1 MSGIILRAEIIDN
14 GIRAKM
20 MALIAMGRN
29 PADAMRDIATYGES
43 STRERFRMQI
53 GPDGNRWKPSLRV
66 QLHGGK
72 TLTKDGHLGGSLT
85 SRSSSK
91 FAEWGTNRVYGP
103 AMQLG
108 FDGPVNVPAHTRIIT
123 SAFGRK
129 LRFGVA
135 VSVAAYTLRQKIV
148 PRPYLGVN
156 DENDSDIL
164 DILQARIEG
173 AH

>member
-1 MSGIILRAEIIDN
+1 MSGIIIRAEITDN
-14 GIRAKM
+14 GIRAKLT
-20 MALIAMGRN
+20 ALIALGRN

-72 TLTKDGHLGGSLT
+72 TLTKDGHLSGSLT

-91 FAEWGTNRVYGP
+91 FAEWGTNRIY
-103 AMQLG
+103 AAIHQLG
-108 FDGPVNVPAHTRIIT
+108 GNA
-123 SAFGRK
+123 GRG
-129 LRFGVA
+129 LR
-135 VSVAAYTLRQKIV
+135 SKIV

-164 DILQARIEG
+164 DILQARVEG

>member
-1 MSGIILRAEIIDN
+1 MSGVILRAEITDN
-14 GIRAKM
+14 GIRAKLT
-20 MALIAMGRN
+20 ALIALGRN

-66 QLHGGK
+66 QLNGGK
-72 TLTKDGHLGGSLT
+72 TLTKDGHLSAIT

-91 FAEWGTNRVYGP
+91 IAEWGSNRIY
-103 AMQLG
+103 AAIHQLG
-108 FDGPVNVPAHTRIIT
+108 GNA
-123 SAFGRK
+123 GRG
-129 LRFGVA
+129 LR
-135 VSVAAYTLRQKIV
+135 SKIV

>member
-1 MSGIILRAEIIDN
+1 MSGISIRVEITDN
-14 GIRAKM
+14 GIRAKLT
-20 MALIAMGRN
+20 ALIGLGRN
-29 PADAMRDIATYGES
+29 PADAMRDIATYGKS

-72 TLTKDGHLGGSLT
+72 TLTKDGHLGDSIT

-91 FAEWGTNRVYGP
+91 FAEWGSNRIY
-103 AMQLG
+103 AAIHQLG
-108 FDGPVNVPAHTRIIT
+108 GNA
-123 SAFGRK
+123 GRG
-129 LRFGVA
+129 LR
-135 VSVAAYTLRQKIV
+135 SKIV

>member
-1 MSGIILRAEIIDN
+1 MSGILLHAEIEDS
-14 GIRAKM
+14 GIRAKL
-20 MALIAMGRN
+20 MALLAFGRN

-72 TLTKDGHLGGSLT
+72 TLTKDGHLAGSIT

-91 FAEWGTNRVYGP
+91 FAEWGSNRIYAAIHQIGGEIK
-103 AMQLG
+103 AK
-108 FDGPVNVPAHTRIIT
+108 F
-123 SAFGRK
+123 SAT
-129 LRFGVA
+129 LRFRLANGA
-135 VSVAAYTLRQKIV
+135 FVSTNKVTI
-148 PRPYLGVN
+148 PERPYLGVN
-156 DENDSDIL
+156 DENASDIL

>member
-1 MSGIILRAEIIDN
+1 MSGISIRAEITDN
-14 GIRAKM
+14 GIRAKLT
-20 MALIAMGRN
+20 ALIALGRN
-29 PADAMRDIATYGES
+29 PSDAMRDIATYGES
-43 STRERFRMQI
+43 STSERFKLQI

-72 TLTKDGHLGGSLT
+72 TLTKDGYLSGSIA

-91 FAEWGTNRVYGP
+91 FAEWGSNRIY
-103 AMQLG
+103 AAIHQLG
-108 FDGPVNVPAHTRIIT
+108 GKA
-123 SAFGRK
+123 GRG
-129 LRFGVA
+129 LR
-135 VSVAAYTLRQKIV
+135 SKIV

-164 DILQARIEG
+164 DILQARVEG